1 MSSLLKKMVMI
12 ISVIVFIL
20 FIALIIAAWSMGM
33 FSPVTVSDQM
43 RGPYYIVSIAH
54 TGSYRG
60 ISEKIETVAQMLEK
74 KQIEHSIACGI
85 FFDDPSVVPFDFLR
99 SEGGF
104 LIQDSIT
111 VDSIFI
117 MNRIPKRKVVVAS
130 IEANPALA
138 WFKTYPALNGWIAKN
153 SYQTDTSKPII
164 ELYHTDGLVEVE
176 LPIIAS
182 KLE

>member
-1 MSSLLKKMVMI
+1 MSSLLKKLVMV

-33 FSPVTVSDQM
+33 FSRVAVSEQM
-43 RGPYYIVSIAH
+43 RGQYYIVSIAH

-74 KQIEHSIACGI
+74 KQIDHSIACGI
-85 FFDDPSVVPFDFLR
+85 FFDDPSVVPVESLR

-104 LIQDSIT
+104 LIQDSIA

-117 MNRIPKRKVVVAS
+117 MNRIPKRKVIVAS

-138 WFKTYPALNGWIAKN
+138 WFKTYPALKDWMDKYA
-153 SYQTDTSKPII
+153 YQADSSEPII

-176 LPIIAS
+176 LSINAPKS
-182 KLE
+182 E